1 MKKTIYTQP
10 TIDIENVVVENGIAT
25 SYGDPGDPGQDSDYI
40 GGEGYDY

>member
-25 SYGDPGDPGQDSDYI
+25 SYGNPGDPGQVSTYNDPDF
-40 GGEGYDY
+40 EL

>member
-25 SYGDPGDPGQDSDYI
+25 SYGDAGAPGQDSGYIDGEDY
-40 GGEGYDY
+40 

>member
-25 SYGDPGDPGQDSDYI
+25 SYGKPGEPGQEGDYI
-40 GGEGYDY
+40 EGDDY